1 MFERKSNR
9 SNIFKA
15 EAFSVV
21 IAMTDSRTPVRM
33 TRNTSANFNYN
44 REVIGPI
51 RMVRINTNKLEIR
64 ERSHFVSK
72 CPVVIPRVGFD
83 KRIEM
88 KPRHK
93 KRSCKFAGLSERA
106 KWREFQSRNFL
117 R

>member
-1 MFERKSNR
+1 MRENKLRGRGLFGIKSDLSVLVLDACPLFSLRKNHPLTGMSSLR
-9 SNIFKA
+9 WK
-15 EAFSVV
+15 
-21 IAMTDSRTPVRM
+21 
-33 TRNTSANFNYN
+33 
-44 REVIGPI
+44 
-51 RMVRINTNKLEIR
+51 RIITNKLEIR

-72 CPVVIPRVGFD
+72 CPVVIPEGFD